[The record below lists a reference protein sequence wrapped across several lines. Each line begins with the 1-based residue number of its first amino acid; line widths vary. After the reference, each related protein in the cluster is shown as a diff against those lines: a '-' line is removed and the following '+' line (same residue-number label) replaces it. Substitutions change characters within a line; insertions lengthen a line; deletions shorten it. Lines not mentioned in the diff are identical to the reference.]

1 MCQKGQGRRPTQGGC
16 QRRNAEGL
24 LGRRG
29 KGAPPAGTAEAETPD
44 CDPGLRP
51 RRRRMKPKDPKVE
64 AARGFRNQIPMG
76 MKEPSPA
83 SHVHCHLVPQLF
95 RDVCLNH
102 LATLLITCPSVTDGF
117 LHVDGSYLLLT
128 GFGGFLCDQRES
140 QVLNEYFSS

>member
-1 MCQKGQGRRPTQGGC
+1 
-16 QRRNAEGL
+16 
-24 LGRRG
+24 
-29 KGAPPAGTAEAETPD
+29 
-44 CDPGLRP
+44 
-51 RRRRMKPKDPKVE
+51 MKPKDPKAE

-102 LATLLITCPSVTDGF
+102 LATLLITCSSVTDSF